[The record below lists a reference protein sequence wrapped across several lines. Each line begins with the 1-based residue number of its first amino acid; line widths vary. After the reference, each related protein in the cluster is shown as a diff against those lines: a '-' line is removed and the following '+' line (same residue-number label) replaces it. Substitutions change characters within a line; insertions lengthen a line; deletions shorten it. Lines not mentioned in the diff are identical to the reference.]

1 MAKNLEFI
9 EEVKEIESLPLEWK
23 GICKYAFEGCIM
35 AKESPGF
42 FKEHCTNN
50 YCGLRNC
57 LDFFKL
63 KYSKNGKTTKI
74 NKFSS
79 FIF

>member
-9 EEVKEIESLPLEWK
+9 EEVKEIKLLPLEWK
-23 GICKYAFEGCIM
+23 GICKYAFKGCIM

-50 YCGLRNC
+50 YCGLKNH
-57 LDFFKL
+57 LDFVKL
-63 KYSKNGKTTKI
+63 TYQKNETTK
-74 NKFSS
+74 N
-79 FIF
+79 